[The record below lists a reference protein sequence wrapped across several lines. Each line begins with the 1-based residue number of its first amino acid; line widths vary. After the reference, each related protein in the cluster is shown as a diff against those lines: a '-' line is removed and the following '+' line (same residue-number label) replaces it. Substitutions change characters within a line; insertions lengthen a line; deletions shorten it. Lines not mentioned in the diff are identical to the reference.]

1 MPLAKD
7 IHLRR
12 FLVAAAMCWAGIQAS
27 AGLASANECAAT
39 AADLMAEA
47 SKSTAEARTKAELK
61 FVIEAAV
68 RRQSLG
74 DEMGCLS
81 QLAEVREKISTQ

>member
-7 IHLRR
+7 THIMR
-12 FLVAAAMCWAGIQAS
+12 FLVAAALCWAGIQAS
-27 AGLASANECAAT
+27 AGLARANECAAA
-39 AADLMAEA
+39 AADLMAQA
-47 SKSTAEARTKAELK
+47 QNSPAEARTKAELK
-61 FVIEAAV
+61 FVIETAV

-81 QLAEVREKISTQ
+81 QLAEVREKISAR